1 MMKIKRLKK
10 DENEENEG
18 RKMVFKPIENR
29 KISSRI
35 MEQIKENI
43 LRGKLRVGDKLPSE
57 RELSTQLGVSRSS
70 VREALRSLDI
80 LGVVVS
86 VQGEGT
92 YIQGD
97 FQDSLCMLMTFMYF
111 MNGCKL
117 KEALQL
123 REILEIESIVH
134 SASRWTEQDI
144 QELEKYCDLLEGEG
158 SEEEK
163 SEYDKNFH
171 DKIAE
176 MSGNSLMIIIL
187 SSASYIIQHIIKS
200 AREKILFHECID
212 QVSMQH
218 RRILEA
224 IRLGNTEEI
233 KRRMQE
239 HMQFV
244 SEALR
249 DVEEEE
255 I

>member
-1 MMKIKRLKK
+1 MMEIKRLKK
-10 DENEENEG
+10 EGNEG

-35 MEQIKENI
+35 MEQIKDNI

-111 MNGCKL
+111 MKGCKL

-123 REILEIESIVH
+123 REILEVESIVH
-134 SASRWTEQDI
+134 STFRWTEKDI
-144 QELEKYCDLLEGEG
+144 QELERYCDLLEGEG
-158 SEEEK
+158 SRSEERRVGK
-163 SEYDKNFH
+163 
-171 DKIAE
+171 
-176 MSGNSLMIIIL
+176 
-187 SSASYIIQHIIKS
+187 
-200 AREKILFHECID
+200 EC
-212 QVSMQH
+212 
-218 RRILEA
+218 R
-224 IRLGNTEEI
+224 
-233 KRRMQE
+233 
-239 HMQFV
+239 
-244 SEALR
+244 
-249 DVEEEE
+249 
-255 I
+255 